1 MKSKLLLG
9 VLCIAIVAC
18 VLLLLIVNPGWTA
31 KETLYDGHYFIQFG
45 SSNGTIGPMN
55 LKSGDI
61 LSLSTTITSG
71 KATFLIEQQTV
82 NPSLMADWKRI
93 IYNGTGSWQ
102 ETLNVPA
109 DNKYL
114 FAFLLNDNASS
125 ASIDA
130 SCIREY
136 TQHII
141 S

>member
-1 MKSKLLLG
+1 MKRKLLLS

-18 VLLLLIVNPGWTA
+18 VSLLLIVNPGWKA
-31 KETLYDGHYFIQFG
+31 KEALYDSHYVIQFG
-45 SSNGTIGPMN
+45 SSNGTIGPFN
-55 LKSGDI
+55 LNSGDI

-82 NPSLMADWKRI
+82 NPSLMTDWKRI

-102 ETLNVPA
+102 ETLTVPA
-109 DNKYL
+109 NNKYL

-130 SCIREY
+130 ACIREY
-136 TQHII
+136 KQHII
-141 S
+141 P